1 MNRLFLNIFVSLLL
15 VAMNLPIYAQL
26 DPTPKGFRLLWKIP
40 AYSCF
45 SRLEVIRQTDSGAAF
60 INARTMSCETGQS
73 IGELGIWVDS
83 KGNAVYMNARRGP
96 DNQDIIYFSEDRIV
110 FADGSGLGTIGG
122 PVNNTLKIT
131 EVVRSGANAT
141 TNISSF
147 GESAFVPN
155 LYYEPANPKDR
166 IILNLASNQ
175 QWSPFRWLYAYTVD
189 SGAGSG
195 GETGSGLSQYIKIKN
210 DPVDQYGILGGSVEF
225 KVDVL
230 SSIPVTYQW
239 QKDGK
244 DLAGAALTNL
254 RVDKIATINNGVY
267 TLIVKSA
274 LGIVTSSPAKLQV
287 VALPIVTFAT
297 NRVSGEYGKV
307 TILAPTVISQG
318 PTVYRWFKDGV
329 PLIQEEGDSINID
342 FASKSGSYYVEC
354 KNLAGLVTSKSV
366 TFVPATIPPGSK
378 RWDFQTGHII
388 YSSPGIGS
396 DGTVYFGGYDGKVY
410 ALNGLTGVKKWE
422 VQTGSGVNSSPAIG
436 SDGTVYIG
444 SYDGMVYALNG
455 ANGVKKWE
463 FQTGGGGGVGSSPA
477 IGSDGSVY
485 VGCFDT
491 KVYALNGATGVRK
504 WEFQTGAEVF
514 SSPAIRSDGTVYVGS
529 RDSKLYALD
538 GGTGAKKW
546 EFQTGREVD
555 SSPAIGSDGTV
566 YIGSKDG
573 KVYALNGSTG
583 VKKWEVQTGSD
594 VNSSP
599 AIGSDGT
606 VYIGSYDGMVYALNG
621 ANGVKK
627 WEVQT
632 GSGVRSSPAIGS
644 DGTVYVGSLD
654 NKLYALNGTTGV
666 KKWTFQT
673 ESGVDSSPA
682 IGSDGTIY
690 IGSYDR
696 KMYAILSESLGL
708 AKSPWSKFHANN
720 QNTGKIASGFGP
732 MTINYSPQSG
742 LNLDIPVSPD
752 FDTILEYSTNLNQW
766 SEQQRFGRQSGVPSI
781 VVPLKMDQT
790 KSMEYWRTRNQ

>member
-1 MNRLFLNIFVSLLL
+1 MKTYRFFLIFLNATL
-15 VAMNLPIYAQL
+15 
-26 DPTPKGFRLLWKIP
+26 
-40 AYSCF
+40 
-45 SRLEVIRQTDSGAAF
+45 F
-60 INARTMSCETGQS
+60 INNSLGAGFPEVKELWRTTLPTAASKFYVEAV
-73 IGELGIWVDS
+73 GEDNSWLVS
-83 KGNAVYMNARRGP
+83 TYSP
-96 DNQDIIYFSEDRIV
+96 DLYAWISSSGVLLESFYESPTDEIDVVSVSSTDLSYLI
-110 FADGSGLGTIGG
+110 DGSIIQKK
-122 PVNNTLKIT
+122 VNSSGDVSTLKT
-131 EVVRSGANAT
+131 KLARVGRSQFGTAT
-141 TNISSF
+141 P
-147 GESAFVPN
+147 EKR
-155 LYYEPANPKDR
+155 NPFLVFNGNTIICYR
-166 IILNLASNQ
+166 I
-175 QWSPFRWLYAYTVD
+175 D

-195 GETGSGLSQYIKIKN
+195 GATGSGLSQYIKIRN

-225 KVDVL
+225 KIDVA

-244 DLAGAALTNL
+244 DLTGAVATNL
-254 RVDKIATINNGVY
+254 RIDKIAAINSGVY
-267 TLIVKSA
+267 TLIVKNA
-274 LGIVTSSPAKLQV
+274 LGSVTSSPAKLEV
-287 VALPIVTFAT
+287 VSLPIVTFAT

-307 TILAPTVISQG
+307 TIIAPTIVSQG
-318 PTVYRWFKDGV
+318 PTVYKWFKDGV
-329 PLIQEEGDSINID
+329 LLTQGEGDSINID
-342 FASKSGSYYVEC
+342 SASKSGSYYVEC

-388 YSSPGIGS
+388 DSSPAIGS
-396 DGTVYFGGYDGKVY
+396 DGTVYFGGYDAKVY
-410 ALNGLTGVKKWE
+410 ALDGITGAKKWE

-491 KVYALNGATGVRK
+491 KVYALNGATGVKK
-504 WEFQTGAEVF
+504 WEFQTGAGVF

-546 EFQTGREVD
+546 EFQTGGEVD
-555 SSPAIGSDGTV
+555 STPAIGSDGTV

-573 KVYALNGSTG
+573 KVYAFNGSTG
-583 VKKWEVQTGSD
+583 VKKWEFQTGSD

-621 ANGVKK
+621 ANGFKK

-632 GSGVRSSPAIGS
+632 GSLVRSSPAIGS

-654 NKLYALNGTTGV
+654 KKLYALNGANGV
-666 KKWTFQT
+666 KKWEFQT
-673 ESGVDSSPA
+673 ESGVASSPA
-682 IGSDGTIY
+682 IGSDGAIY

-696 KMYAILSESLGL
+696 RMYAILSESLGL
-708 AKSPWSKFHANN
+708 AKSPWPKFRANN

-732 MTINYSPQSG
+732 MTINYSLQSG
-742 LNLDIPVSPD
+742 LNLNIPISPD
-752 FDTILEYSTNLNQW
+752 FETILEYSTNLNQW
-766 SEQQRFGRQSGVPSI
+766 SEQQRFGRQSNTPSI

-790 KSMEYWRTRNQ
+790 KSMEYWRTRSQ